1 MPGVNQSGGGDV
13 AEFTLRRGGGNT
25 GAQGAG
31 DGLQP
36 RLIHDSWVDRKGQE
50 NMTFY
55 DLRRDAWMG
64 GQLLAFSAL
73 DGTTDFENALVARTA
88 FGTPGIDVKFPAHCR
103 IRFPLSAGKD
113 NVVAGDWFC
122 LGEAV
127 QGAFLDTHHL
137 LIEGPCEVLDA
148 APAIASFTNAN
159 RTLIGSASHID
170 AAKLN
175 SDMESVLRDRGRWL
189 RSLRIPSCTSIA
201 TRRTLLKSLSVMKT
215 QVYSPEGMIRHR
227 WTTPDRWP
235 HRRMWLWDSV
245 FHAIGWRH
253 VDPELARDAIT
264 AVLDMQATNG
274 FVAHMMDPNGTSEIT
289 QPPILALGAKL
300 VHDISPVDG
309 WIESMYPKLCA
320 YVEWDMANRDRDGA
334 GLLEWEITGDPHCR
348 SGESGMDNS
357 PRFDAATQMDAVD
370 FNSFL
375 ALECEILAEF
385 AASLDLNGDA
395 AKWKSTHARLC
406 SLIAGRLWS
415 EKLGFFV
422 DYDIDR
428 HAQSPVLASSGF
440 LPLICGAAT
449 LTQAARLAEHLRDPR
464 MFGTAFPVP
473 SIAANDIQHYAK
485 DMWRG
490 PVWINLNWL
499 IASGFDR
506 YGFDDLATAL
516 RAQTM
521 REIEKF
527 CEKYGVL
534 FEFYDD
540 RREVDPPQLL
550 RKGKGAPEESQYHQA
565 LHDYGWTASLYVDL
579 VCSTKEARQQTS
591 ESPNRVAGN
600 ECGPGRI

>member
-1 MPGVNQSGGGDV
+1 
-13 AEFTLRRGGGNT
+13 
-25 GAQGAG
+25 
-31 DGLQP
+31 
-36 RLIHDSWVDRKGQE
+36 
-50 NMTFY
+50 
-55 DLRRDAWMG
+55 MG

-73 DGTTDFENALVARTA
+73 DGTTDFKDALVARTA
-88 FGTPGIDVKFPAHCR
+88 FGTPGIDVKFPAPCR
-103 IRFPLSAGKD
+103 IRFPPSAGKD

-122 LGEAV
+122 LGESV
-127 QGAFLDTHHL
+127 RGAFLDTHHL

-148 APAIASFTNAN
+148 APAIASFKNAN
-159 RTLIGSASHID
+159 RTLIGSAAHID

-175 SDMESVLRDRGRWL
+175 ADMASVLRDRGRWL
-189 RSLRIPSCTSIA
+189 GSLRVPACMSIA

-227 WTTPDRWP
+227 WTTPDCWP
-235 HRRMWLWDSV
+235 HRRMWLWDSA

-264 AVLDMQATNG
+264 AVLDTQAKNG
-274 FVAHMMDPNGTSEIT
+274 FVAHMMDPSCISGIT
-289 QPPILALGAKL
+289 QPPVLALGAKL
-300 VHDISPVDG
+300 VQAIAPVDG
-309 WIESMYPKLCA
+309 WIAAIYPKLCA
-320 YVEWDMANRDRDGA
+320 YIEWDMANRDRDGA
-334 GLLEWEITGDPHCR
+334 GLLEWAIGGNLHCR

-357 PRFDAATQMDAVD
+357 PRFDAATRMDAVD

-385 AASLDLNGDA
+385 AAALGLQGDA

-406 SLIAGRLWS
+406 GLISDRLWS

-428 HAQSPVLASSGF
+428 HAQSPVRASSGF

-449 LTQAARLAEHLRDPR
+449 RAQAARLAEHLRNPR

-473 SIAANDIQHYAK
+473 SIAADDTQHYSK

-499 IASGFDR
+499 IAFGFER
-506 YGFDDLATAL
+506 CGFGDLATSL

-521 REIEKF
+521 REIEMF

-540 RREVDPPQLL
+540 RREVDPPKLL
-550 RKGKGAPEESQYHQA
+550 RKGKNAQAESPYHQVF
-565 LHDYGWTASLYVDL
+565 HDYGWTASLYVDL
-579 VCSTKEARQQTS
+579 AYSMKEVRQQAN
-591 ESPNRVAGN
+591 ESPNKPEAGDA
-600 ECGPGRI
+600 